1 MLYQPRPSI
10 ADGRGHRRKAH
21 HSDIVH
27 GALACALSVLAT
39 MIMAVRL
46 AVLPVL
52 PIGQRPAAI
61 RTFYQSGK
69 NLRCTILALPTAVCY
84 LLLYL
89 PENLLA
95 DNRLLRVLHPPAP
108 IHLGLAYPPLVL
120 KGNVRFP
127 VVNGMPI

>member
-1 MLYQPRPSI
+1 MKPISAIPSTTGKRTFPLRTSGEDIGVKHII
-10 ADGRGHRRKAH
+10 A
-21 HSDIVH
+21 DIVH
-27 GALACALSVLAT
+27 GALACALPVLAT

-95 DNRLLRVLHPPAP
+95 DNRR
-108 IHLGLAYPPLVL
+108 GNPLDS
-120 KGNVRFP
+120 GEDF
-127 VVNGMPI
+127 

>member
-1 MLYQPRPSI
+1 MLYQSRPVLQTGEDI
-10 ADGRGHRRKAH
+10 GIKHIIT
-21 HSDIVH
+21 DIVH
-27 GALACALSVLAT
+27 GALACALPVLAT

-69 NLRCTILALPTAVCY
+69 NLRCTILALPAAVCY

-95 DNRLLRVLHPPAP
+95 DNRLLRVLHPHPFT
-108 IHLGLAYPPLVL
+108 LGLAYPPLVL
-120 KGNVRFP
+120 KGNICFR
-127 VVNGMPI
+127 